1 MKNKNILPALVPI
14 MFGFFVMGFVDIVGI
29 STSYVKADFASQLP
43 EHWFGFLPSVVLV
56 WFLVL
61 SIPTSLLMNSIGR
74 KNTVLLSVAIT
85 FAGMAVPFI
94 NYNLYTCLVG
104 FAFLGIGNAVL
115 QVSLMPLLT
124 NVVSAQKLAS
134 AATGGQAVKAQFHPP
149 DGRHHVRLHLLR
161 GLLILVR
168 LGRADVHRVLFPR
181 AVRQGVIRRDVL
193 HLQVAQLVR
202 HLPLAHLESCP

>member
-1 MKNKNILPALVPI
+1 

-134 AATGGQAVKAQFHPP
+134 AATGGQAVKAVSSFAGPFIAFFCSVGTGLLAIHIPHI
-149 DGRHHVRLHLLR
+149 RRIHSSFWAMALR
-161 GLLILVR
+161 GGNRKGKAVANGIAR
-168 LGRADVHRVLFPR
+168 RYFRAAF
-181 AVRQGVIRRDVL
+181 
-193 HLQVAQLVR
+193 
-202 HLPLAHLESCP
+202 